1 LIPITIGRLNKKS
14 TINHSP
20 IRPTNSPN
28 HSLNQPNKLN
38 QPIHQFSQFNS
49 NLSAVNFIS
58 MKKIFL
64 LAVVSFFVSAAIAQD
79 VKKAIFYAVSFPNAA
94 HHEAEIVMTIP
105 QSPSGEFRVIMSRSS
120 AGRYATHE
128 FGKNI
133 YNVIAKDVNGAVI
146 PLKQIEGDVYEVD
159 NSHPATVII
168 SYTLFGNWTDGTYA
182 SIDESHAHLNMP
194 AAFMWVP
201 GQEKRAVEFEFND
214 LDKYGWKV
222 ATQLK
227 HDGANVYSAP
237 DLQYM
242 MDSPTELSN
251 FKETS
256 WNVVNTDG
264 KTEKI
269 NLTVHSDDAQPVI
282 DNFGKMLQ
290 KVVLEEKAVFGEL
303 PSYDYGE
310 YTFLDDVYPTTSG
323 DGMEH
328 RNSTCIV
335 QPIDKVE
342 GNEVR
347 LLSTFSHEYFH
358 SWNVKRI
365 RPKSLEPFNFEHAD
379 MSSELWFAEG
389 FTQYYGELL
398 LVRSGYHTADEYTR
412 TLSGLVNSVLN
423 TPGAA
428 KYPQTQMSRYSVFAD
443 AGVANDPN
451 NENNMFTTYYYYGG
465 ATALAL
471 DLRLRSEFN
480 LTLDDYMRAV
490 WLARGKVMKPYTIPD
505 LQSDLAKLTKN
516 PKFAADF
523 FNKYIYG
530 IEKNDYAALLAKAG
544 LLLRKAQPGK
554 AWAGPLT
561 GSGRRGRTGQAR
573 TTGTE
578 GIPILTSTVIG
589 TPVYKTGL
597 DAGDVILKADG
608 KDVKDEQEFDA
619 IVAVKNIGD
628 KIVVNYKNRTGNHET
643 AITLEESPYLE
654 IVTFEKAGKELTKD
668 EQDFRNSW
676 WSSMVQ

>member
-1 LIPITIGRLNKKS
+1 
-14 TINHSP
+14 
-20 IRPTNSPN
+20 
-28 HSLNQPNKLN
+28 
-38 QPIHQFSQFNS
+38 
-49 NLSAVNFIS
+49 

-64 LAVVSFFVSAAIAQD
+64 FGLLSLFAVGLFAQNAP
-79 VKKAIFYAVSFPNAA
+79 KAIFYKVSFPNAV

-105 QSPSGEFRVIMSRSS
+105 AAPSRGFKVRMSRSS

-128 FGKNI
+128 FGKNV
-133 YNVIAKDVNGAVI
+133 YNVRATDVSGTKI
-146 PLKQIEGDVYEVD
+146 DLKQVEGDVYEVGND
-159 NSHPATVII
+159 HPETVLIH
-168 SYTLFGNWTDGTYA
+168 YTLFGNWTDGTYA
-182 SIDESHAHLNMP
+182 SIDPSHAHLNMP
-194 AAFMWVP
+194 AVFMWVP
-201 GQEKRAVEFEFND
+201 GLEKRPVKFEFDD

-227 HDGANVYSAP
+227 NEGANIYSAP
-237 DLQYM
+237 DMQYM

-251 FKETS
+251 YKETS
-256 WNVVNTDG
+256 WEVTNTDG
-264 KTEKI
+264 KKERI
-269 NLTVHSDDAQPVI
+269 NLTVHSDDSQPVI
-282 DNFGKMLQ
+282 DNFGKLVQ
-290 KVVLEEKAVFGEL
+290 KMVLEEKAVFGEL
-303 PSYDYGE
+303 PTYDYGE

-365 RPKSLEPFNFEHAD
+365 RPKSLEPFNFEHAN

-398 LVRSGYHTADEYTR
+398 LERSGFHTVDEYTR

-423 TPGAA
+423 TPGA
-428 KYPQTQMSRYSVFAD
+428 KYYTPVQASNHSVFAD
-443 AGVANDPN
+443 AGVSIDPN
-451 NENNMFTTYYYYGG
+451 NDNNIFTSYYFYGG

-505 LQSDLAKLTKN
+505 LQNDLAKLTKN

-523 FNKYIYG
+523 FNRYIYG
-530 IEKNDYAALLAKAG
+530 TEKSDYEALLAKAG
-544 LLLRKAQPGK
+544 LLLRKIQPGK

-561 GSGRRGRTGQAR
+561 TTPGRGRAGLAR
-573 TTGTE
+573 TAGGE
-578 GIPILTSTVIG
+578 GLAIQSSTIMG
-589 TPVYKTGL
+589 TPIYKAGL

-608 KDVKDEQEFDA
+608 KEVKDAPAFEE
-619 IVAVKNIGD
+619 IVAGKKVGD
-628 KIVVNYKNRTGNHET
+628 KIAVTYKNRTGEHET
-643 AITLEESPYLE
+643 TIVLEENPYLE
-654 IVTFEKAGKELTKD
+654 VVTCEKAGKTLTA
-668 EQDFRNSW
+668 EQQAFRNNW
-676 WSSMVQ
+676 LSSKIK